1 MGAVTLSPPSLPTP
15 SLNSALHP
23 LILHTSLFHSPHSFP
38 HSLPPSLPPSPPLHF
53 PHPLVCRV
61 GGSSGTGGTKR
72 YSTFKTEP
80 NFDKLNPIED
90 GKQMDSN
97 RVGNLKRSGGDKSD
111 LVGFA
116 LPAANKSSFRKFSF
130 GAQTST
136 VVPRT
141 LVPVPKNLASVP
153 KNPALVPSSF
163 TGVAWWVLLI
173 W

>member
-1 MGAVTLSPPSLPTP
+1 M
-15 SLNSALHP
+15 
-23 LILHTSLFHSPHSFP
+23 
-38 HSLPPSLPPSPPLHF
+38 
-53 PHPLVCRV
+53 
-61 GGSSGTGGTKR
+61 
-72 YSTFKTEP
+72 
-80 NFDKLNPIED
+80 NPIED

-141 LVPVPKNLASVP
+141 LVQVPKNLDSVP
-153 KNPALVPSSF
+153 KNPALVPFSF